1 LSARR
6 PLALLAVLLVLSSAT
21 LAPARARRPRF
32 EPTDLELE
40 DSGVAEIDVQ
50 AGPAL
55 GNGGTGR
62 RLVVPDLEL
71 DIGVMPNVELD
82 VDAALAIDHVE
93 GGHPTLDSESIW
105 TSVKLGL
112 TDARPSKSGYAVATG
127 IQLGPRLPTIGTRGM
142 GYAGLA
148 LLGVSRDRMHLVGNL
163 GVIVDPGPQITRGQ
177 AKSAVAGIGV
187 DLDLDARDAWSL
199 IGGLATALYWSDDPD
214 ELSAS
219 AGVAYNVLPSLEV
232 SVTAVAGFLSGGDRG
247 ALLLGVSPK
256 LSLW

>member
-6 PLALLAVLLVLSSAT
+6 LTAFVVALSVCSGA
-21 LAPARARRPRF
+21 APASARARRPRF

-40 DSGVAEIDVQ
+40 DTGVAELDLQ

-62 RLVVPDLEL
+62 RLVIPDLEL
-71 DIGVMPNVELD
+71 DVGLLPNVEFD
-82 VDAALAIDHVE
+82 VDAALALDHVD
-93 GGHPTLDSESIW
+93 GKHPTLDSESIW
-105 TSVKLGL
+105 TSMKLGL
-112 TDARPSKSGYAVATG
+112 TDARPSKSGWAVATG
-127 IQLGPRLPTIGTRGM
+127 VQLGPRLPTIGTKGM

-148 LLGVSRDRMHLVGNL
+148 LIGISKDPLHLVGNF

-177 AKSAVAGIGV
+177 AKSVVSGVAA
-187 DLDLDARDAWSL
+187 DLDLDSRDAWSL
-199 IGGLATALYWSDDPD
+199 VGALATALYWSDDPD

-219 AGVAYNVLPSLEV
+219 LGVAYNVLPTLEV
-232 SVTAVAGFLSGGDRG
+232 STTVVAGFLSGGDRG

-256 LSLW
+256 LDLW